1 MSTIIT
7 DGTGKGYKLRVDQS
21 NRVRSHAITESEQ
34 LHAIEEGDGYN
45 VNTGLIS
52 ITGDA
57 TLLYIKNNDEAD
69 LVIDTIIIGTG
80 QGITHSDSPY
90 AYLHTNITGGDL
102 ISDATTVDGL
112 LNRNG
117 GSNNTLIGDTFKGK
131 TGGTATGGNNA
142 GPFQLNTTGRTVVP
156 LNWVLRRGN
165 SLAITTTP
173 NISSGSANYY
183 AAAVVYVKDDT
194 TD

>member
-90 AYLHTNITGGDL
+90 AYLQSFSTTLSRIKPCIFSFASFAILMGKLLKAWVPPGYTASSERFPAANHRAYMKSVSSMRGSSVPTVKRAGG
-102 ISDATTVDGL
+102 IV
-112 LNRNG
+112 
-117 GSNNTLIGDTFKGK
+117 
-131 TGGTATGGNNA
+131 
-142 GPFQLNTTGRTVVP
+142 
-156 LNWVLRRGN
+156 
-165 SLAITTTP
+165 
-173 NISSGSANYY
+173 
-183 AAAVVYVKDDT
+183 
-194 TD
+194 